1 MMNDWRGLLME
12 RGEQRPDM
20 GGGRAPEAE
29 PRADPP
35 LALEPEAR
43 VSTLLN
49 EIDSLFAILC
59 ERAEFD

>member
-1 MMNDWRGLLME
+1 MNDWRGPLME
-12 RGEQRPDM
+12 RGEQRPDK

-43 VSTLLN
+43 VSTLSN
-49 EIDSLFAILC
+49 KIDSSFVNLC
-59 ERAEFD
+59 ERAEFG